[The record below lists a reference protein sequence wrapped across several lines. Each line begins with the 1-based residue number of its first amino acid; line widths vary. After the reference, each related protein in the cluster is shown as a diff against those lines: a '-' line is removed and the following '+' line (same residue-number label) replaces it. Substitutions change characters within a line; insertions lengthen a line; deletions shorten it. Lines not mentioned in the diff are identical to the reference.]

1 MRWLAVILAVVM
13 AVAGCGGTPKSSA
26 TSPPDAG
33 PTGDFEVAGR
43 TMHLE
48 CRGRGEI
55 TVLLESGLGV
65 DSHATWAAVAPP
77 LSRLTRTCWY
87 DRAGT
92 GGSAP
97 ASGRRTSA
105 AMVRDLRELLRV
117 ARVSPPYLLVG
128 ASLGGLNAQLFAAT
142 APGEVVGLVLVDA
155 LHPDFD
161 RRFAEVMGHRAAMER
176 AAALERNPEGVR
188 FRDLLASD
196 REVRRAGPL
205 PRVPIRVLVHGISFD
220 PGGAPIPRLERAW
233 RALAAELAAAGR
245 DGEVVV
251 AERSHH
257 RIAEDEPDVVVD
269 AVREVLAAAEHD
281 ASS

>member
-1 MRWLAVILAVVM
+1 MRWLAAMV
-13 AVAGCGGTPKSSA
+13 AVAMTFAACGGTSKSSA
-26 TSPPDAG
+26 TSAPDAASS
-33 PTGDFEVAGR
+33 GDFEVDGR

-48 CRGRGEI
+48 CRGRAEI

-65 DSHATWAAVAPP
+65 DSRATWAGVVPP

-92 GGSAP
+92 GGSTP

-105 AMVRDLRELLRV
+105 AMVHDLRELLRV

-128 ASLGGLNAQLFAAT
+128 ASLGGLNAQLFTAT
-142 APGEVVGLVLVDA
+142 APQEVVGLVLVDS

-161 RRFAEVMGHRAAMER
+161 RRFAEVMGRRPARER

-188 FRDLLASD
+188 FPDLLASD

-205 PRVPIRVLVHGISFD
+205 PQVPIRVLVHGISFD
-220 PGGAPIPRLERAW
+220 PGGEPVPRLERAW

-251 AERSHH
+251 AEHSHH
-257 RIAEDEPDVVVD
+257 RIAEDEPEVVVD
-269 AVREVLAAAEHD
+269 AVREVLAAAGD
-281 ASS
+281 